1 MDSGHYMTHRMS
13 RITSQVLHNPF
24 SDVVIV
30 SYART
35 PIGYFGGSLASVSAA
50 ELGAVAIKGALS
62 RTAGKVSPGDV
73 EEVILGHVL
82 SGGCGQAPAR
92 QAAIKG
98 GLPSSTVCSSVNK
111 VCASGLKALTIGASQ
126 IALKQRTC
134 LLVGGM
140 ESMSNVPYY
149 SSSNRFGAKM
159 GHSMLKDGLILD
171 GLWDVYTDQH
181 MGSCADLTAKK
192 FNLTREAQDAYAK
205 LTVERA
211 RASVAMHAK
220 AIVPVEL
227 ANGRVE
233 NDEQLQRAIPEKLP
247 RLKPAFTSDGTVTA
261 GNGSSLSDGA
271 AALIMM
277 TRAEAVSR
285 GLKPIASI
293 VSFADAERDSV
304 EFTIAPST
312 AVELALK
319 HANLKKNDIAL
330 WEFNE
335 AFAAVILANQQLLG
349 LDTAK
354 VNIHGGAIALG
365 HPLGCSGARIVCTLL
380 TALEEGAIGCAA
392 ICNGG
397 GGATALIV
405 KKECYVWFCFKVTT
419 TTSLEICQSS

>member
-1 MDSGHYMTHRMS
+1 MTQRVS
-13 RITSQVLHNPF
+13 RITSQVLYNPF

-35 PIGYFGGSLASVSAA
+35 PIGYFGGSLSTLTASD
-50 ELGAVAIKGALS
+50 LGALAIKGALS
-62 RTAGKVSPGDV
+62 RTLGKVVASDV

-82 SGGCGQAPAR
+82 SAGCGQAPAR
-92 QAAIKG
+92 QAGLKA
-98 GLPSSTVCSSVNK
+98 GLPTSTVCSSVNK

-126 IALKQRTC
+126 IALQQRRC
-134 LLVGGM
+134 LVVGGM

-149 SSSNRFGAKM
+149 SASNRFGSKM
-159 GHSMLKDGLILD
+159 GHSILKDGLILD

-181 MGSCADLTAKK
+181 MGSCADKTAKK
-192 FNLTREAQDAYAK
+192 FNLTREAQDAYSK
-205 LTVERA
+205 LSVERA

-220 AIVPVEL
+220 AIVPVDL
-227 ANGRVE
+227 PNGRVE
-233 NDEQLQRAIPEKLP
+233 KDEQLQRAIPEKLP
-247 RLKPAFTSDGTVTA
+247 KLKPAFTSDGTVTA

-271 AALIMM
+271 AALVLM

-285 GLKPIASI
+285 GLKPIASV

-319 HANLKKNDIAL
+319 NANLQKTDIAL

-349 LDTAK
+349 LDTGK

-380 TALEEGAIGCAA
+380 TALEEGAFGCAA

-405 KKECYVWFCFKVTT
+405 KKECYLLFRCIHYSVTD
-419 TTSLEICQSS
+419 IFYGARK